1 MKTHKIIST
10 LLTFLL
16 LSCSLFYSGSN
27 LAIAKDRSD
36 LTILNPSASL
46 ALKQIKLNQVG
57 YQINSP
63 KVAVVPETKAD
74 DFSVL
79 NAKTNDVVF
88 KGKLSAE
95 KTWSYSG
102 ETVTRADFSAL
113 KTPGLFMIKVEGL
126 PASYPFVIGEAPL
139 LEAHNASAKAFY
151 FNRSGIEI
159 SKELGGQHA
168 RAAGHPDTKVKVHKS
183 ARSKTRRKGTVLSGS
198 KGWYD
203 AGDYGKY
210 VVNSGISTATLLM
223 AYVHYSDFYQSL
235 NLAIPESNDTI
246 PDLINEIKWNL
257 DWLETMQDD
266 DGGVYHKLTAK
277 RFSSMSATPEQETQD
292 RYMIGKSV
300 TAALDFA
307 AVMAIASRVMIEFED
322 EFPGV
327 SKRYKKRA
335 VQAYKWAQANPKA
348 LYKQPRDI
356 KTGAYDDKSAE
367 DEFAWAAAELFITV
381 KDENYLT
388 EFYARESSASANLSW
403 PSVGALAYLSLTTSA
418 EKLMRKSQFDSLVND
433 VITAADQHY
442 QIFADS
448 AYGVAIS
455 KPDFVWGSN
464 GDVLNNGIVLMQ
476 AYRLSGDEKY
486 LTAAMSTVDY
496 VLGKNATGYSFVTGH
511 GDKTPMNIHHRPSSS
526 DNTDVPVPGF
536 LAGGPHS
543 GQQDGCDYPSS
554 KPALSYSETECS
566 YASNEIAIN
575 WNAPLV
581 YMLAAAVNEGL

>member
-1 MKTHKIIST
+1 MKTHKKIFT
-10 LLTFLL
+10 LLTLLL
-16 LSCSLFYSGSN
+16 LSCSN
-27 LAIAKDRSD
+27 LVTAKDRLD
-36 LTILNPSASL
+36 PASTSSSEPL
-46 ALKQIKLNQVG
+46 SLSEVKLNQVG

-63 KVAVVPETKAD
+63 KVAIVPKATSD
-74 DFSVL
+74 NFSIV
-79 NAKTNDVVF
+79 NAKTNEVAF
-88 KGKLSAE
+88 TGKLEAA
-95 KTWSYSG
+95 KTWPYSH
-102 ETVTRADFSAL
+102 ESVRQADFSEF
-113 KTPGLFMIKVEGL
+113 KTPGLFKMKVEGL
-126 PASYPFVIGEAPL
+126 PASYSFLIGEAPL
-139 LEAHNASAKAFY
+139 LAAHSASAKAFY

-159 SKELGGQHA
+159 TKKLGGQHA
-168 RAAGHPDTKVKVHKS
+168 RAAGHPDTEVKIHKS

-223 AYVHYSDFYQSL
+223 SYVHYSDFYQSL
-235 NLAIPESNDTI
+235 NLAIPESNDSI

-257 DWLETMQDD
+257 DWLETMQDE

-277 RFSSMSATPEQETQD
+277 RFSSMSARPEQENQQ

-300 TAALDFA
+300 TATLDFA
-307 AVMAIASRVMIEFED
+307 AVMAMASRVMIEFED
-322 EFPGV
+322 EFPGA
-327 SKRYKKRA
+327 SERYKELAVRA
-335 VQAYKWAQANPKA
+335 YNWAQVNPKA

-356 KTGAYDDKSAE
+356 KTGAYDDENAE

-381 KDENYLT
+381 KDESYLAD
-388 EFYARESSASANLSW
+388 FYARESSASANLSW
-403 PSVGALAYLSLTTSA
+403 PSVGAIAYLSLTTSA
-418 EKLMRKSQFDSLVND
+418 KELLPEPQFESLVKN
-433 VITAADQHY
+433 VIVAAEQHY

-448 AYGVAIS
+448 AYDVAIS

-464 GDVLNNGIVLMQ
+464 GDVLNNGIVLIQ

-486 LTAAMSTVDY
+486 LAAAMSTVDY
-496 VLGKNATGYSFVTGH
+496 VFGKNATGYSFVTGY

-543 GQQDGCDYPSS
+543 GQQDECEYPSS
-554 KPALSYSETECS
+554 EAALSYSETVCS
-566 YASNEIAIN
+566 YATNEVAIN

-581 YMLAAAVNEGL
+581 YMLAAAVNERF

>member
-1 MKTHKIIST
+1 MKTHKIISA

-16 LSCSLFYSGSN
+16 SCFFGSN
-27 LAIAKDRSD
+27 LVLAKDQSD
-36 LTILNPSASL
+36 LVTSNSTISAF
-46 ALKQIKLNQVG
+46 KQIKLNQIG
-57 YQINSP
+57 YQTNSP
-63 KVAVVPETKAD
+63 KVAIVPKTMSD
-74 DFSVL
+74 SFSVL
-79 NAKTNDVVF
+79 NAKTNEVVLR
-88 KGKLSAE
+88 GKLSAE
-95 KTWSYSG
+95 KTWSYSS
-102 ETVTRADFSAL
+102 ETVKQADFSAL
-113 KTPGLFMIKVEGL
+113 QALGLFVIKIEGL
-126 PASYPFVIGEAPL
+126 PVSYPFLIGEAPL
-139 LEAHNASAKAFY
+139 LAAHNASTKAFY

-159 SKELGGQHA
+159 SQELGGQHA

-223 AYVHYSDFYQSL
+223 SYVHYSDFYQSL
-235 NLAIPESNDTI
+235 DLGIPESNDTV
-246 PDLINEIKWNL
+246 PDLINEVKWNL
-257 DWLETMQDD
+257 DWLETMQDE

-277 RFSSMSATPEQETQD
+277 RFSSMSATPEQEKSQ

-307 AVMAIASRVMIEFED
+307 AVMAIASRVMIDFED
-322 EFPGV
+322 EFPGI
-327 SKRYKKRA
+327 SERYKERA
-335 VQAYKWAQANPKA
+335 IKAYKWAQANPKA

-356 KTGAYDDKSAE
+356 QTGAYDDKSAE
-367 DEFAWAAAELFITV
+367 DEFAWAAAELFITTND
-381 KDENYLT
+381 KSYLT
-388 EFYARESSASANLSW
+388 DFNARESSASTNLSW

-418 EKLMRKSQFDSLVND
+418 KELLSVSQFDSLVEN
-433 VITAADQHY
+433 VLIAADQHY
-442 QIFADS
+442 QVFADS

-476 AYRLSGDEKY
+476 AYRLSGEEKY

-543 GQQDGCDYPSS
+543 GQQDGCKYPSS

-581 YMLAAAVNEGL
+581 YMLAAAVNEAF